1 MAQSKNIKSILY
13 ETIHRNKKTVEQI
26 ADEIGISANYL
37 YRSGLPLEESG
48 VKFPVD
54 YLTPLMKTT
63 KNYRILEH
71 IAYLC
76 GFLLVKEQRAVAKT
90 DTTEMINEYQESTIN
105 AARSLKKF
113 LDKPTQSNYEKVIE
127 ALQVVMV
134 KSVGAKKYCN
144 KHYIGQLEMEL

>member
-1 MAQSKNIKSILY
+1 MAQIKNIKSILY

-76 GFLLVKEQRAVAKT
+76 GFLLVKEQRAAELVNK
-90 DTTEMINEYQESTIN
+90 NET
-105 AARSLKKF
+105 K
-113 LDKPTQSNYEKVIE
+113 NYF
-127 ALQVVMV
+127 
-134 KSVGAKKYCN
+134 N
-144 KHYIGQLEMEL
+144 